1 MKINDS
7 NSSAVT
13 GTQQTQDLSANSN
26 ASKAGRRG
34 GAISDQVQLSSL
46 STQLSDLHSDSPA
59 RTSYVDGLAAMVANG
74 SYVVDSRAVSSSILG
89 YMTS

>member
-1 MKINDS
+1 MKVNDS
-7 NSSAVT
+7 NNSAVT
-13 GTQQTQDLSANSN
+13 GALQTQNIQSSGQG
-26 ASKAGRRG
+26 SKSSRQG
-34 GAISDQVQLSSL
+34 GGSDQVQLSSL

-59 RTSYVDGLAAMVANG
+59 RSNYVDGLAAMVASG

>member
-1 MKINDS
+1 MRVNDS

-13 GTQQTQDLSANSN
+13 GALKAQEAAASGQ
-26 ASKAGRRG
+26 ASKTGRQG
-34 GAISDQVQLSSL
+34 GNSDRVQLSSL
-46 STQLSDLHSDSPA
+46 SAQLSDLQSDSPA
-59 RTSYVDGLAAMVANG
+59 RLSYVEGLASMVASG